1 MEQLAGSPEVSVKTP
16 LRIFVHY
23 TFRGFNFTPNF
34 LDLFLQVGVD
44 RIMFSADYPYASMA
58 EARLFLDKLPV
69 SDADRERIAH
79 GNAERF
85 LQL

>member
-1 MEQLAGSPEVSVKTP
+1 
-16 LRIFVHY
+16 
-23 TFRGFNFTPNF
+23 
-34 LDLFLQVGVD
+34 LFLQVGVD

-58 EARLFLDKLPV
+58 KAPLFLDKLPV